1 MLIDLA
7 LIHELDTSSE
17 NFDPMLFRSMLENFI
32 AKLDLPVFNVDLGDT
47 TALITNN
54 FSGEVTS
61 SSQMNE
67 LHQQLNQ
74 SLSQVLQRV
83 QQAFETQ
90 LNLVLSQLEQAGQG
104 LTEELTAD
112 LQAELERMKQQIAN
126 KENEIKNY
134 QALLADTEQKRQQI
148 KQLLALA

>member
-1 MLIDLA
+1 
-7 LIHELDTSSE
+7 
-17 NFDPMLFRSMLENFI
+17 
-32 AKLDLPVFNVDLGDT
+32 LPVFNVDLGDT

-74 SLSQVLQRV
+74 SLSQVLQRM

-90 LNLVLSQLEQAGQG
+90 LNLVLSQLEQAG
-104 LTEELTAD
+104 T
-112 LQAELERMKQQIAN
+112 N
-126 KENEIKNY
+126 
-134 QALLADTEQKRQQI
+134 
-148 KQLLALA
+148 